1 VVGVE
6 GRRRIGQDRPVNA
19 PVHRE
24 PDTSEWVV
32 DGQPIEDEALR
43 ARLRESLTR
52 AAEVVDGLLPPREA
66 DVCAFAAAERALDR
80 AAERVAEALEGQHDI
95 ERTRTLARLAVRLAA
110 LQRDVGEASLRYRT
124 AAFARVQEALA
135 RLREARSTEQI
146 LRAMAAE
153 VQHLGFPRVIV
164 SRVEDGTWIPFI
176 CVIDG
181 DPEWADV
188 ITRAGQEDP
197 QPLDHMILESEMVR
211 RRMPMLVRDVQTDPR
226 AHRPIADASFSRS
239 YVTAPLMP
247 DGRVIGFI
255 HADCYTSRRNVDE
268 FDRDLLWLFAE
279 GAGYAFVRTLLLE
292 RLEHMRDSVRGA
304 TEAIGSTVDGVVTA
318 EVELAQ
324 LERRTAAVTRSAT
337 SRLIGAD
344 ARLQSVLTRRE
355 IEVAKLLATGQ
366 TNAEIARRL
375 FVSEA
380 TVKTHVSNV
389 LKKLGAA
396 NRAQAAS
403 IVMHLTRPAEG

>member
-1 VVGVE
+1 M
-6 GRRRIGQDRPVNA
+6 NA
-19 PVHRE
+19 PVLRE
-24 PDTSEWVV
+24 PDTSEWVI

-43 ARLRESLTR
+43 ARLRESLAL
-52 AAEVVDGLLPPREA
+52 AAEVVDGLEPPREA

-80 AAERVAEALEGQHDI
+80 AAERIGEALDEQHDI

-110 LQRDVGEASLRYRT
+110 LQRDVGEASLQART

-146 LRAMAAE
+146 LRAMAEE

-164 SRVEDGTWIPFI
+164 SRVEDGLWIPFI
-176 CVIDG
+176 CVIEG
-181 DPEWADV
+181 DPEWGEA
-188 ITRAGQEDP
+188 IARAGQDDP
-197 QPLDHMILESEMVR
+197 QSLDHMILESEMVR

-255 HADCYTSRRNVDE
+255 HADCYTTRRDVDE

-292 RLEHMRDSVRGA
+292 RLEHMRESVRGA
-304 TEAIGSTVDGVVTA
+304 TEAIGSTVDEVVTA

-324 LERRTAAVTRSAT
+324 LERRTAAVTGTAAT
-337 SRLIGAD
+337 RLITAD

-355 IEVAKLLATGQ
+355 VEVAKLLATGQ

-380 TVKTHVSNV
+380 TVKTHVSHV
-389 LKKLGAA
+389 LKKLGAS

-403 IVMHLTRPAEG
+403 IVMRLARPAEG

>member
-1 VVGVE
+1 M
-6 GRRRIGQDRPVNA
+6 
-19 PVHRE
+19 HRE
-24 PDTSEWVV
+24 PDTSAWVV
-32 DGQPIEDEALR
+32 DGQPIVDDALR
-43 ARLRESLTR
+43 TRLHDSLLQAST
-52 AAEVVDGLLPPREA
+52 AVTGLEPPREA
-66 DVCAFAAAERALDR
+66 DVCAFASAERALDL
-80 AAERVAEALEGQHDI
+80 ASERVAEELEQQYDI
-95 ERTRTLARLAVRLAA
+95 DRTRALARLAVGLAA

-146 LRAMAAE
+146 VRAMAEE
-153 VQHLGFPRVIV
+153 VQHLGYPRVIV
-164 SRVEDGTWIPFI
+164 SRVEDGVWIPAI
-176 CVIDG
+176 CVIEG
-181 DPEWADV
+181 DPAWAAEIV
-188 ITRAGQEDP
+188 RAGQDDP

-211 RRMPMLVRDVQTDPR
+211 RRMPMLVRDVQTNPL
-226 AHRPIADASFSRS
+226 AHRPIADASYSRS

-255 HADCYTSRRNVDE
+255 HADCYSTQRDVDE

-304 TEAIGSTVDGVVTA
+304 TEAIGSTVDEVVTA

-324 LERRTAAVTRSAT
+324 LERRTAAVTGSAAT
-337 SRLIGAD
+337 RLIGAD

-355 IEVAKLLATGQ
+355 VEVAKLMAAGH

-380 TVKTHVSNV
+380 TVKTHVSHV
-389 LKKLGAA
+389 LKKLGAS

-403 IVMHLTRPAEG
+403 IVMHLSRPAES